1 MQISEVL
8 LQKIIF
14 NFIFLLFLKFI
25 TSEIL
30 NLDKI
35 IV

>member
-14 NFIFLLFLKFI
+14 NLIFLLFLNFI